1 VSTQWQCSQ
10 ADHIPDD
17 IRTKVVTSMV
27 INAIVDRL
35 GEADPGMQQAAIQA
49 LVELAKFGKT
59 IC

>member
-1 VSTQWQCSQ
+1 
-10 ADHIPDD
+10 
-17 IRTKVVTSMV
+17 MV